1 MNGNG
6 SSSIIKELS
15 KGRKNQKRSKGIV
28 GDTRMMDL
36 FNTTGRLPCYLVP
49 FSGNIIS
56 RYEYSQWSRK
66 EEDNHS
72 ENLLQLQMS

>member
-36 FNTTGRLPCYLVP
+36 FNTTGRLLA
-49 FSGNIIS
+49 I
-56 RYEYSQWSRK
+56 
-66 EEDNHS
+66 
-72 ENLLQLQMS
+72 

>member
-15 KGRKNQKRSKGIV
+15 KGRKNQKRSKEIV

-36 FNTTGRLPCYLVP
+36 FNTTGRLLA
-49 FSGNIIS
+49 I
-56 RYEYSQWSRK
+56 
-66 EEDNHS
+66 
-72 ENLLQLQMS
+72 